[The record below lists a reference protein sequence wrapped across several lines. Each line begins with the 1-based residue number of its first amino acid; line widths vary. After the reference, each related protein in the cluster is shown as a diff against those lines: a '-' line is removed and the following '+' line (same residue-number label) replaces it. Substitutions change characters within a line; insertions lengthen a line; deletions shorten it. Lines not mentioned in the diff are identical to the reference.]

1 MQATSEYVEQF
12 LEIIDQPLW
21 ATEERWPQVWTN
33 DSEDPGFKFYLTAPD
48 PYELLEDVVNLVKIN
63 ENDVFYIMTGWMT
76 PVNDDG
82 EPEDDG
88 ERMRVRVVLGA
99 SPKCDPFVAVQ
110 RAGQGVEVFENMG
123 EGMFPD
129 TFNALMSDN

>member
-12 LEIIDQPLW
+12 LETIDQPLW
-21 ATEERWPQVWTN
+21 ATEERWPQVWTQ

-82 EPEDDG
+82 EPEDDA
-88 ERMRVRVVLGA
+88 ERMRVRVVSALHPSVIRSLLCSVRA
-99 SPKCDPFVAVQ
+99 RVSKSSRTWVKECSP
-110 RAGQGVEVFENMG
+110 
-123 EGMFPD
+123 
-129 TFNALMSDN
+129 THSTL